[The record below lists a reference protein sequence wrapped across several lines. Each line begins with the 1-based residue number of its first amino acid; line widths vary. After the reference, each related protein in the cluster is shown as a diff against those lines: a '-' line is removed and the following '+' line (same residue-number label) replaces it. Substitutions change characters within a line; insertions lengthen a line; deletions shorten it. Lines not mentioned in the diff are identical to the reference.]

1 MRHTGRKRYDIKI
14 FSDRLR
20 QGFLMKRILRSTLER
35 LRRAKHIRAI
45 RRSGL
50 FDAVWYLA
58 RNPDVSAQRIDPV
71 KHYVCSGA
79 AEGRDPSPSFGTR
92 FYLSRNPDVA
102 ASGANP
108 LLHYILSGRYEGR
121 LPCPSVR
128 PIAELEKENEDL
140 VVQLHGVQEVAQ
152 LALRKLEEAR
162 LACLES
168 EERAKDSERRL
179 AELAQD
185 VAKERARLE
194 VRLDRLKD
202 WLSNQ
207 IQH

>member
-1 MRHTGRKRYDIKI
+1 
-14 FSDRLR
+14 
-20 QGFLMKRILRSTLER
+20 MKHILRSTLER

-102 ASGANP
+102 ERGANP

-121 LPCPSVR
+121 LPCLPSR
-128 PIAELEKENEDL
+128 PVAELEKENEGL
-140 VVQLHGVQEVAQ
+140 VAQLHSVQEVAQ
-152 LALRKLEEAR
+152 LAFQELEESR
-162 LACLES
+162 LCCLRS

-185 VAKERARLE
+185 VAEERARLE

-207 IQH
+207 VQN